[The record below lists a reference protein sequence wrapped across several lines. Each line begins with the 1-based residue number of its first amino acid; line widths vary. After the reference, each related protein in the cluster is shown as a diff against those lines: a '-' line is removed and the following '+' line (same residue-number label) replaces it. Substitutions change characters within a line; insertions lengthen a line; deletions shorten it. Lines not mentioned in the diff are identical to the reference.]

1 MAVAAVA
8 ATAIVCVVAAVE
20 ATAAAV
26 TAAVLAVTLVL
37 TAAVLAACVE
47 GEAVVV
53 SARAGLAG
61 DLVVVPGLDEGL
73 ALVRGLAATDAV
85 PPPALS
91 CASPFGVVDELPVWA
106 PPLLLTTTPEP
117 TSALDDVDPDVGD
130 VPDVP
135 GTEDDPVPPE
145 PLADS
150 VVPVV
155 PVVPAVAVTPV
166 FVGDP
171 LVALP
176 AAPEDVDPP
185 GALIELDDDELAD
198 PPTVSATATP

>member
-8 ATAIVCVVAAVE
+8 ATAIVCVVAAVG

-26 TAAVLAVTLVL
+26 LAVALVL
-37 TAAVLAACVE
+37 TAAVLAACAE

-53 SARAGLAG
+53 SAGAGLAG
-61 DLVVVPGLDEGL
+61 DLVLAPGLDEAL
-73 ALVRGLAATDAV
+73 ALVRGLAATDAA

-91 CASPFGVVDELPVWA
+91 CASPFGVVDELPVSA

-117 TSALDDVDPDVGD
+117 TSALDEVDPDVGD
-130 VPDVP
+130 VPAVP
-135 GTEDDPVPPE
+135 ATEDDPVPPE

-155 PVVPAVAVTPV
+155 PVLPAVAVVPV
-166 FVGDP
+166 FVVDP
-171 LVALP
+171 LAALP
-176 AAPEDVDPP
+176 AVPGDVDPP
-185 GALIELDDDELAD
+185 GALAELVDDELAD